1 AGPQLAVEFRSEAL
15 ELGEHGEPQI
25 RYHPLADRLRQDP
38 LAVGEK
44 APKDCYDDDR
54 QTTHGEEFHPV
65 RREDPAHPAH
75 ESARLSVEQDTVNDP
90 LNRPGSNKV
99 GGDERQHE
107 TGRKG
112 KAPPMRLQKGAEA
125 DEEPGDPADP
135 GGAHR
140 LTLASCL
147 PSTAFRKTSESWTA
161 LLRMSK
167 SFSSRPLA
175 AAAL

>member
-1 AGPQLAVEFRSEAL
+1 M
-15 ELGEHGEPQI
+15 ELGEDGDPQI

-99 GGDERQHE
+99 GGHFVIWELEWKGGGKVARLAVDFIHRSEE
-107 TGRKG
+107 TS
-112 KAPPMRLQKGAEA
+112 PPLYGMLRYNS
-125 DEEPGDPADP
+125 
-135 GGAHR
+135 
-140 LTLASCL
+140 TL
-147 PSTAFRKTSESWTA
+147 E
-161 LLRMSK
+161 
-167 SFSSRPLA
+167 
-175 AAAL
+175 